1 MDILRIKNKYAAVA
15 LFLMLSVALQA
26 QDYGALK
33 YMLQKRPANERFE
46 SNKFNEHLF
55 FSAGLGPYGLLTSGG
70 QDGMGMTAN
79 AFIGKWFTPVHG
91 ARLGATLGY
100 LPSEVYNSKIKMV
113 GGSFDYLLNISSL
126 TFGYNEQRRFELL
139 GIAGVEAGYSRPNDK
154 LSERISWLLW
164 IC

>member
-79 AFIGKWFTPVHG
+79 AFIGKWFTPVH
-91 ARLGATLGY
+91 L
-100 LPSEVYNSKIKMV
+100 
-113 GGSFDYLLNISSL
+113 SL
-126 TFGYNEQRRFELL
+126 
-139 GIAGVEAGYSRPNDK
+139 IH
-154 LSERISWLLW
+154 I
-164 IC
+164 

>member
-79 AFIGKWFTPVHG
+79 AFIGKWFTPVLG

-100 LPSEVYNSKIKMV
+100 LPSEVYNSKINMV
-113 GGSFDYLLNISSL
+113 GGSYD
-126 TFGYNEQRRFELL
+126 
-139 GIAGVEAGYSRPNDK
+139 
-154 LSERISWLLW
+154 
-164 IC
+164 

>member
-55 FSAGLGPYGLLTSGG
+55 FSALCSIVRLCKDLAPHLLHRYI
-70 QDGMGMTAN
+70 D
-79 AFIGKWFTPVHG
+79 
-91 ARLGATLGY
+91 
-100 LPSEVYNSKIKMV
+100 
-113 GGSFDYLLNISSL
+113 
-126 TFGYNEQRRFELL
+126 
-139 GIAGVEAGYSRPNDK
+139 
-154 LSERISWLLW
+154 ERV
-164 IC
+164 CR

>member
-55 FSAGLGPYGLLTSGG
+55 FSVGLGPYGLPIKALAVIP
-70 QDGMGMTAN
+70 M
-79 AFIGKWFTPVHG
+79 
-91 ARLGATLGY
+91 
-100 LPSEVYNSKIKMV
+100 PSCPPLVSK
-113 GGSFDYLLNISSL
+113 
-126 TFGYNEQRRFELL
+126 
-139 GIAGVEAGYSRPNDK
+139 P
-154 LSERISWLLW
+154 
-164 IC
+164 